1 MYDWFVFALDCCT
14 ESNGIVTSCPKMMD
28 TSSAG
33 MAYGGEVAS
42 ADWIHVK
49 NCTLD
54 ACKAT
59 SELQDLSSLTK

>member
-1 MYDWFVFALDCCT
+1 MLVD
-14 ESNGIVTSCPKMMD
+14 TSCPKMMD